1 MSTSLD
7 QLQPAPNAKVGI
19 YLPYYKSN
27 NQRNALPLVI
37 SLYDRGSL
45 EGERKIE
52 GGNNIPFVAT
62 WSVSTLPADM
72 TRCRLQFDGNADLS
86 YEITM
91 ANYEFINY
99 LIELLIIFKRSRV
112 VDFSRRFYTKLL
124 RYDD

>member
-1 MSTSLD
+1 MSTSLE

-27 NQRNALPLVI
+27 NQRTALPLVI
-37 SLYDRGSL
+37 SLYDKGSL

-91 ANYEFINY
+91 ANFEFINY

>member
-1 MSTSLD
+1 MSTSLE
-7 QLQPAPNAKVGI
+7 QLKPAPTAKVGI

-27 NQRNALPLVI
+27 NQRTALPLVI

-52 GGNNIPFVAT
+52 GGKNIPFVAT

-91 ANYEFINY
+91 ANFEFINY